1 MLCIWTDFPIDCDDA
16 KFNTLYKV
24 KEDGPQIIDIDGPD
38 GPTNP
43 VLVHCDMESYPHVGI
58 TVIPHDKWVI
68 AIPCKLP
75 CSINYLMDDFYDNM
89 FDASIEISIENM
101 Y

>member
-1 MLCIWTDFPIDCDDA
+1 MLYQGKIYLSFQSLILILATKVNDLKEYVVINIFVQNDFFLLTDFPIDCDDA
-16 KFNTLYKV
+16 KFNNLYKV

-58 TVIPHDKWVI
+58 TVIPHDK
-68 AIPCKLP
+68 
-75 CSINYLMDDFYDNM
+75 
-89 FDASIEISIENM
+89 
-101 Y
+101 

>member
-1 MLCIWTDFPIDCDDA
+1 MNDLKEYVVKNISVQNDFSLLTDFPIDCDDA
-16 KFNTLYKV
+16 KFNNLYKV

-58 TVIPHDKWVI
+58 TVIPHDKWD
-68 AIPCKLP
+68 KLHV
-75 CSINYLMDDFYDNM
+75 CSVLN
-89 FDASIEISIENM
+89 
-101 Y
+101 